1 MFRRVDPRTLVL
13 VNRNST
19 VIAAAALAVAGSL
32 LGVDRAAADPATPAP
47 APTTDAP
54 TPTGPA
60 PGPTGHAAGPAGI
73 GPAPGPSP
81 APLTVPANGPL
92 TAIDK
97 DGLYAVGSGVVPG
110 TYASAGPVE
119 GTKCYWK
126 RSAADG
132 SIIDNA
138 LSGKPQVVT
147 IEATDATFKT
157 SGCQIWQLT
166 DQAPP
171 PENSPQ
177 MSQWQLRQYLNNLN
191 SLAGQSGN
199 GQLPPF

>member
-1 MFRRVDPRTLVL
+1 M
-13 VNRNST
+13 
-19 VIAAAALAVAGSL
+19 IAAAALAVGTL
-32 LGVDRAAADPATPAP
+32 LGAGPAAADPATPAP
-47 APTTDAP
+47 TPAPTVTDAGGP

-60 PGPTGHAAGPAGI
+60 PGPAGT
-73 GPAPGPSP
+73 GPAPGPTMTP
-81 APLTVPANGPL
+81 AIVPANGPL

-97 DGLYAVGSGVVPG
+97 DGTYAVGAGLVPG

-126 RSAADG
+126 RVAADNA
-132 SIIDNA
+132 IIDNA

-147 IEATDATFKT
+147 IEPTDAAFKT
-157 SGCQIWQLT
+157 SGCQPWLLS

-171 PENSPQ
+171 PENSPL
-177 MSQWQLRQYLNNLN
+177 MSQLQMRRYLDTLN
-191 SLAGQSGN
+191 GLAGQSGN